1 MEITYTS
8 RDASVSKYYLL
19 VSGEHLEL
27 VKAEVSSIL
36 NMLDTSDII
45 VSWFGKFGIIESEIN
60 PINLILSRAAL
71 VKEAGPILAES
82 MESSILL
89 DTLSTETFLQHLGST
104 GSFCFNTAVFSKDIR
119 VDRQSLTI
127 EFGTRIKKLTG
138 AKVSLK
144 TPDTTLLLL
153 IVNNKFYLCKSM
165 KSNLRRQLR
174 ERTPG
179 KKIFFHPS
187 MMNTQLARVMCNLA
201 EIRPNMTV
209 LDPFC
214 GGGGIL
220 CEALLIGAK
229 VVGFDLNWRL
239 LKGAA
244 ANLSDINKTRYS
256 LFQGDARTLPIGQYD
271 SIVTDPPYGRSS
283 STRGAIAHQ
292 LIRSVF
298 MKTIDTF
305 ESHGTLCICGSTE
318 LGLSEI
324 ANQLGVH
331 LTNKILV
338 PVHGG
343 LVREVISARF

>member
-1 MEITYTS
+1 M
-8 RDASVSKYYLL
+8 SKYYLL
-19 VSGEHLEL
+19 VSGEHIEL
-27 VKAEVSSIL
+27 AKAEVSSIL
-36 NMLDTSDII
+36 NMLDTSDIVI
-45 VSWFGKFGIIESEIN
+45 SWYGKLGIIESEIN
-60 PINLILSRAAL
+60 PISFVLNRAAL

-82 MESSILL
+82 NEASILL
-89 DTLSTETFLQHLGST
+89 DSLTTENFSQHLDSSS
-104 GSFCFNTAVFSKDIR
+104 SFCFNTVVFSKDIQ
-119 VDRQSLTI
+119 VDRQNLTI
-127 EFGTRIKKLTG
+127 EFGARIKKITG

-144 TPDTTLLLL
+144 TPDTVLLLV
-153 IVNNKFYLCKSM
+153 IGNNKFSLCKSM
-165 KSNLRRQLR
+165 KSDLRRQLR

-201 EIRPNMTV
+201 EVRPNMTV

-229 VVGFDLNWRL
+229 VIGFDLNWRL
-239 LKGAA
+239 LKGAT
-244 ANLSDINKTRYS
+244 ANLSDIDKTRYS
-256 LFQGDARTLPIGQYD
+256 IFQGDARTLPIGQYD
-271 SIVTDPPYGRSS
+271 SIITDPPYGRSS

-298 MKTIDTF
+298 MKTIDAF

-324 ANQLGVH
+324 ANQLGIH

>member
-1 MEITYTS
+1 
-8 RDASVSKYYLL
+8 VSKYYLL
-19 VSGEHLEL
+19 ISGEHTEL
-27 VKAEVSSIL
+27 AKAEISSIL
-36 NMLDTSDII
+36 NILDTSDII
-45 VSWFGKFGIIESEIN
+45 VSWYDKFGIIESKIN
-60 PINLILSRAAL
+60 PIGLILDRAAL

-82 MESSILL
+82 DEASILL
-89 DTLSTETFLQHLGST
+89 DSLTTENFSQHLGSSR
-104 GSFCFNTAVFSKDIR
+104 SFCFNTGVFSKNPQ
-119 VDRQSLTI
+119 VDRQNLTI
-127 EFGTRIKKLTG
+127 EFGARIKKITG

-144 TPDTTLLLL
+144 TPDTVILLL
-153 IVNNKFYLCKSM
+153 IGNNKFYLCKSM
-165 KSNLRRQLR
+165 KSNLRKQLR

-179 KKIFFHPS
+179 KKTFFHPS

-201 EIRPNMTV
+201 EVRKNMTV

-220 CEALLIGAK
+220 CEALLIGTR
-229 VVGFDLNWRL
+229 VIGIDLNWRL
-239 LKGAA
+239 LKGAT
-244 ANLSDINKTRYS
+244 ANLSDIDQTRYS
-256 LFQGDARTLPIGQYD
+256 LLQGDARTLPIGQYD
-271 SIVTDPPYGRSS
+271 SIITDPPYGRSS

-298 MKTIDTF
+298 MNAVDTF

-318 LGLSEI
+318 LGLSEL

-343 LVREVISARF
+343 LVREVISAKF